1 MYYKSW
7 GNTGDG
13 FAVMFEEVN
22 TKVCKKED
30 FNDKDGSNTK
40 SKFFKTAKTSQNDL
54 DRYGTQLKCIADE

>member
-40 SKFFKTAKTSQNDL
+40 SKFFKTAKTS
-54 DRYGTQLKCIADE
+54 